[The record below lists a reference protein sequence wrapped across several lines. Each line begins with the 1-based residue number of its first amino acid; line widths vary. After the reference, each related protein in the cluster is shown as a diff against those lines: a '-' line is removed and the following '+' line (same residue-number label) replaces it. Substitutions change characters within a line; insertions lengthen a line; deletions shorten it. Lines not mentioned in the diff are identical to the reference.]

1 MDPWWDNDGT
11 LPRVGNYWVVHTSPP
26 TSRCPS
32 TLKISRVLGNLLV
45 VGMYNPINP
54 SSRQCSYSNTN
65 NVGLIVLCCCRNH
78 FVRLCIWGI
87 GVGRSKRHGSADP
100 NRDKG
105 RGHSTTWG
113 ALAFGYFHIHSSSS
127 SSPPHLLFHLV
138 HLVHLIHLIHLTHL
152 IHMSTTNSS
161 LTDGAR

>member
-1 MDPWWDNDGT
+1 MDQWWENDGT
-11 LPRVGNYWVVHTSPP
+11 LPRVGNYWVVLPLQPQDLPWPWRFLGFWLSGCTTPYTPP
-26 TSRCPS
+26 
-32 TLKISRVLGNLLV
+32 LGSV
-45 VGMYNPINP
+45 HH
-54 SSRQCSYSNTN
+54 SYSNTN
-65 NVGLIVLCCCRNH
+65 NVGLSVLCCCRNN

-127 SSPPHLLFHLV
+127 SPPPHLLFHLV
-138 HLVHLIHLIHLTHL
+138 HLVHLVHLIHL

-161 LTDGAR
+161 LSDGAR